1 MAAEGTARPSA
12 GGTVAGVPL
21 QGRIRLVVLSGL
33 MLFVELVLI
42 RWPAENNIY
51 LRYLTNLVLLAS
63 FLGVGIGFLRADA
76 KRDLFR
82 YAPVAL
88 ALFALFVVLFPVQ
101 QGRSGDLPVLHGLA
115 GLPALPV
122 WVSLPLIF
130 AGSATV
136 MALIAEGV
144 ARTFRTF
151 EALQAYRLDVLGSI
165 GGIVGFS
172 LLSFLG
178 MRPVVWI
185 LLACVGFL
193 LVLDRPIRPAQVASL
208 AGLALIFAANSLS
221 AHDAWSPYYKVTTIE
236 PGDGRIALRV
246 NGLAHQSMYPLDLL
260 RARQPFYDHTYA
272 HLPPGSLERVL
283 VVGAGSGNDVAV
295 ALEYGAQQIDAV
307 EIDPVLLARGV
318 SLHPANPY
326 GDARVVAYVD
336 DGRAFLERTEG
347 RYDLIVFALPDS
359 MTLVSGQA
367 GLRLESYLFTEEAFR
382 TVRDRLKADGVFS
395 MYNYYRPDV
404 FERYASTLSA
414 AFGGTPCY
422 DSGPRRGSGPR
433 MQAVLTIGRDGRVAN
448 CPTRWEP
455 AGPVPEPSADDHPF
469 PYIEGRAIPTFYLI
483 ALALILLAS
492 VVTVRSVTGGLRV
505 LRPYTDLFFMGAAFL
520 LLETKS
526 VVQFALLFGTTWF
539 VNSLVF
545 TGVLVSVY
553 LAIEVARR
561 FALPRPAVLYVGL
574 FACLAVAW
582 AIPPDRL
589 LALPLGPRSVAAIA
603 LAFAPIFLANL
614 VFAQRFRETST
625 TTVAFG
631 ANLLGAMLGGVV
643 EYAAIA
649 IGYQALLLLVA
660 AFYLLASVLE
670 RRRGRRGTEAAVS
683 PA

>member
-1 MAAEGTARPSA
+1 
-12 GGTVAGVPL
+12 
-21 QGRIRLVVLSGL
+21 
-33 MLFVELVLI
+33 MLFVELSLI

-63 FLGVGIGFLRADA
+63 FLGVGVGFLRADA

-101 QGRSGDLPVLHGLA
+101 QGRSGDVPVLRGLA

-122 WVSLPLIF
+122 WLSLPLIF
-130 AGSATV
+130 AGSAVV

-165 GGIVGFS
+165 AGIVGFS
-172 LLSFLG
+172 MLAFLG

-185 LLACVGFL
+185 SLACVGFL
-193 LVLDRPIRPAQVASL
+193 LVLDRPIRPTQVASL
-208 AGLALIFAANSLS
+208 AGVTLIFAANSLS

-246 NGLAHQSMYPLDLL
+246 NGLPHQSMYPLELL
-260 RARQPFYDHTYA
+260 RNQQPFYDYAYA
-272 HLPPGSLERVL
+272 HLPPGPLDRVL

-295 ALEYGAQQIDAV
+295 ALEHGARHVDAV
-307 EIDPVLLARGV
+307 EIDPVLLARGM
-318 SLHPANPY
+318 SMHPENPY
-326 GDARVVAYVD
+326 GDPRVVPHID
-336 DGRAFLERTEG
+336 DGRAFLERTRG
-347 RYDLIVFALPDS
+347 LYDLIVFALPDS

-367 GLRLESYLFTEEAFR
+367 GLRLESYLFTAEAFE
-382 TVRDRLKADGVFS
+382 TVRERLKPDGVFS

-404 FERYASTLSA
+404 FERYASTLST
-414 AFGGTPCY
+414 AFGGEPCY
-422 DSGPRRGSGPR
+422 DPGPRRGSGRR
-433 MQAVLTIGRDGRVAN
+433 MQAVLTVGRDGQVAN
-448 CPTRWEP
+448 CGTLWEP
-455 AGPVPEPSADDHPF
+455 AGLVPEPSVDDHPF
-469 PYIEGRAIPTFYLI
+469 PYIEGRTIPTFYLVS
-483 ALALILLAS
+483 LALILLAS
-492 VVTVRSVTGGLRV
+492 AGTVRFVTGGLRV
-505 LRPYTDLFFMGAAFL
+505 LHPYADLFFMGAAFF
-520 LLETKS
+520 LLETKN

-545 TGVLVSVY
+545 TGVLISVY

-561 FALPRPAVLYVGL
+561 FALPRPALLYAGL
-574 FACLAVAW
+574 FICLAVAW
-582 AIPPDRL
+582 AIPPERL
-589 LALPLGPRSVAAIA
+589 LELSLGPRFAVAIA
-603 LAFAPIFLANL
+603 LAFAPIFVANL
-614 VFAQRFRETST
+614 VFAQRFKETST

-631 ANLLGAMLGGVV
+631 ANLLGAMVGGVV

-649 IGYQALLLLVA
+649 IGYQALLLVVA
-660 AFYLLASVLE
+660 AFYATAFVLE
-670 RRRGRRGTEAAVS
+670 RRLGRRGVEATAP

>member
-1 MAAEGTARPSA
+1 
-12 GGTVAGVPL
+12 
-21 QGRIRLVVLSGL
+21 
-33 MLFVELVLI
+33 MLFVELSLI

-63 FLGVGIGFLRADA
+63 FLGVGVGFLRADA

-101 QGRSGDLPVLHGLA
+101 QGRSGDVPVLRGLA

-122 WVSLPLIF
+122 WLSLPLIF
-130 AGSATV
+130 AGSAVV

-165 GGIVGFS
+165 AGIVGFS
-172 LLSFLG
+172 MLAFLG

-185 LLACVGFL
+185 SLACVGFL
-193 LVLDRPIRPAQVASL
+193 LVLDRPIRPTQVASL
-208 AGLALIFAANSLS
+208 AGVTLIFAANSLS

-236 PGDGRIALRV
+236 SGDGRIALRV
-246 NGLAHQSMYPLDLL
+246 NGLPHQSMYPLELL
-260 RARQPFYDHTYA
+260 RNQQPFYDYAYA
-272 HLPPGSLERVL
+272 HLPPGPLDRVL

-295 ALEYGAQQIDAV
+295 ALEHGARHVDAV
-307 EIDPVLLARGV
+307 EIDPVLLARGM
-318 SLHPANPY
+318 SMHPENPY
-326 GDARVVAYVD
+326 GDPRVVPHID
-336 DGRAFLERTEG
+336 DGRAFLERTRG
-347 RYDLIVFALPDS
+347 LYDLIVFALPDS

-367 GLRLESYLFTEEAFR
+367 GLRLESYLFTAEAFE
-382 TVRDRLKADGVFS
+382 TVRERLKPDGVFS

-404 FERYASTLSA
+404 FERYASTLST
-414 AFGGTPCY
+414 AFGGEPCY
-422 DSGPRRGSGPR
+422 DPGPRRGSGRR
-433 MQAVLTIGRDGRVAN
+433 MQAVLTVGRDGQVAD
-448 CPTRWEP
+448 CETLWEP
-455 AGPVPEPSADDHPF
+455 AGLVPEPSVDDHPF
-469 PYIEGRAIPTFYLI
+469 PYIEGRTIPTFYLVS
-483 ALALILLAS
+483 LALILLAS
-492 VVTVRSVTGGLRV
+492 AGTVRFVTGGLRV
-505 LRPYTDLFFMGAAFL
+505 LHPYADLFFMGAAFL
-520 LLETKS
+520 LLETKN

-545 TGVLVSVY
+545 TGVLISVY

-561 FALPRPAVLYVGL
+561 FALPRPALLYAGL
-574 FACLAVAW
+574 FICLAVAW
-582 AIPPDRL
+582 AIPPERL
-589 LALPLGPRSVAAIA
+589 LELSLGPRFAIAIA
-603 LAFAPIFLANL
+603 LAFAPIFVANL

-631 ANLLGAMLGGVV
+631 ANLLGAMVGGVV

-649 IGYQALLLLVA
+649 IGYQALLLVVA
-660 AFYLLASVLE
+660 AFYATAFVLE
-670 RRRGRRGTEAAVS
+670 RRLGRRGVEATAP